1 MHLNQCDVAATTPL
15 HREATT
21 AAPRSAARAAVVVNS
36 TKFAHPV
43 ELIRFRARVD
53 QEFRRHGWIPPLWFP
68 TTAATRGGQEARR
81 AAAAGVYIVLAA
93 GGDGTIRT
101 VAQELMGTGLP
112 LGLLPAGTGNLLARN
127 LGVPHNDA
135 AAAVRMICEGQDRA
149 VDAGWLELD
158 RTGDGT
164 YTERYP
170 FLVMA
175 GTGFDAAMMAGAGQK
190 MKQRLGHAAYLVSGA
205 RALGRVMEP
214 TTLRVDGRLVLSQPS
229 QGVIVG
235 NCGTLTMGLSLMPEA
250 DPSDGMLDGVV
261 LLPRSISAWARVAW
275 AVGTRNPHSH
285 AAMPRVRGRGI
296 EVRSETPQ
304 PVQAD
309 GELMGLAY
317 GLRINVQRAGLIV
330 RCHSVQP
337 PGMVG
342 SGGSMCQQ
350 TLEPH
355 DWTAN
360 EVVENTP
367 VPV

>member
-1 MHLNQCDVAATTPL
+1 M
-15 HREATT
+15 
-21 AAPRSAARAAVVVNS
+21 
-36 TKFAHPV
+36 
-43 ELIRFRARVD
+43 
-53 QEFRRHGWIPPLWFP
+53 
-68 TTAATRGGQEARR
+68 
-81 AAAAGVYIVLAA
+81 LAA

-101 VAQELMGTGLP
+101 VAQELMGTGMP

-158 RTGDGT
+158 RIGDGT
-164 YTERYP
+164 YTERHL

-205 RALGRVMEP
+205 RALGRVME
-214 TTLRVDGRLVLSQPS
+214 TATVHVDGRLFLSQPS
-229 QGVIVG
+229 HGVIVG

-250 DPSDGMLDGVV
+250 DPCDGMLDGVA

-275 AVGTRNPHSH
+275 AVGTRDAQSH
-285 AAMPRVRGRGI
+285 DAMPRVRGRAI
-296 EVRSETPQ
+296 EVRSESPQ
-304 PVQAD
+304 PVQVD

-317 GLRINVQRAGLIV
+317 GLRTNVQRAGLIV

-337 PGMVG
+337 HGMAG
-342 SGGSMCQQ
+342 SRSSMRQQ
-350 TLEPH
+350 TSEPRDRTADEVLE
-355 DWTAN
+355 D
-360 EVVENTP
+360 TP
-367 VPV
+367 LPV